1 MDAEYGRK
9 HRAKSCASALVAL
22 GRCKHGHLAREETKI
37 TVVPSVTVPIFWERL
52 VHPAVQLAH
61 VGIRTTHSLGCGMS
75 TTPEGS
81 DDSYV
86 LVAPAAAPSRPP
98 NKAQLRTIKRQV
110 AARRKQ
116 GEEVYT
122 DEECRKA
129 GYIATAAPAAAAPA
143 PAAAP
148 PVKPAAAATRTKS
161 PGRTK
166 SPAAV
171 RRGGGRLA
179 PKAELKRI
187 KQAVAARRRA
197 GEEVYTDDEV
207 ERLGWHLDVLK
218 LPDGPGRWL

>member
-1 MDAEYGRK
+1 M
-9 HRAKSCASALVAL
+9 
-22 GRCKHGHLAREETKI
+22 
-37 TVVPSVTVPIFWERL
+37 
-52 VHPAVQLAH
+52 QLAH
-61 VGIRTTHSLGCGMS
+61 VGIPQRSALGCGMS

-81 DDSYV
+81 DDSFV

-110 AARRKQ
+110 LARRKQ
-116 GEEVYT
+116 GEEVLT
-122 DEECRKA
+122 DEEVEKA
-129 GYIATAAPAAAAPA
+129 GYIATVAPA
-143 PAAAP
+143 AAAP
-148 PVKPAAAATRTKS
+148 PVKPAAAAARKPS
-161 PGRTK
+161 PRRTK

-179 PKAELKRI
+179 PKAELKKI

-218 LPDGPGRWL
+218 LPDGPGRRL

>member
-1 MDAEYGRK
+1 M
-9 HRAKSCASALVAL
+9 
-22 GRCKHGHLAREETKI
+22 
-37 TVVPSVTVPIFWERL
+37 VPSVTPQSAPFWESAWSIPCQLHR
-52 VHPAVQLAH
+52 VPAAPRAH

-81 DDSYV
+81 EDSYV

-110 AARRKQ
+110 AARCKQ

-179 PKAELKRI
+179 PKAELKKI

>member
-1 MDAEYGRK
+1 M
-9 HRAKSCASALVAL
+9 HV
-22 GRCKHGHLAREETKI
+22 
-37 TVVPSVTVPIFWERL
+37 ER
-52 VHPAVQLAH
+52 AVQLAH
-61 VGIRTTHSLGCGMS
+61 VGIHTTHSLGCGMS

-129 GYIATAAPAAAAPA
+129 GYIVTAAPAAAAPA

-179 PKAELKRI
+179 PKAELKKI